1 MSEICVQCGSTEF
14 SLVDGFYFCN
24 ICGTQSTTRREVD
37 EEFIAQTQRTTKGV
51 IKAVDKR
58 KKEEFLS
65 QRQEAAELEQ
75 RDVNVILDDRAL
87 PDEHTKDQDFPKY
100 LGTVGYR
107 LLTFTKL
114 VNKISYILS
123 EYSYWLVQEYFRKSG
138 VAFHEKELEEDESKQ
153 FTPKIPLTEAER
165 VKRKRAAKKARD
177 ETLREERQAR
187 RSQLSAWEQIMSQD
201 ADIEEA
207 TDTKTNE
214 AEDILLHDLIET
226 KLSIDTI
233 KAGATI
239 YLEIDMVLVLI
250 FVSILLSGC
259 KWIQLTDLFRWYRE
273 GRFMV
278 TKTQI
283 NALSMAIQ
291 WDKKDRS
298 GTIVRRVRSSYEAVQ
313 PASESL
319 AVLALFTQCVGIP
332 KSIPTLEFS
341 KVLSRLVYSLNL
353 PQVFLHH
360 LNFIAQQLPPVN
372 VECGSEYY
380 GSVLPIV
387 DSLNEKLIHS
397 RHLGPRSYFSVAF
410 KDASA
415 PTNIY
420 TSAMWNCLNTSQL
433 MSTEVKAAALV
444 LFSLKLFFGLDDKRE
459 YNFKTNKSAQNEE
472 VEPFNFSDWLQQLRL
487 RLHVWQ
493 GKSINS
499 LIDESFSADQSML
512 DEMRPIRRIRKPATQ
527 LSRLRREH
535 FLKCVPNRVDHS
547 KEKPLLHEIF
557 MDDFAKT
564 ADNSLEALFTPLAFH
579 ASHNADILD
588 EIAES
593 EQSHLQQG
601 TMSGIDKKNLEIFFR
616 NFHNYHMDLHLTYDD
631 SNSTLESDFGRMF
644 PCSNI
649 YQMYYK
655 GANVKKTTLA
665 QPVISSGAT
674 SNIFRSS
681 KRFLSSNFATLLN
694 HLTIT
699 VGETEDLLYFA
710 FILCEALFLERKRI
724 KRLEENLKN
733 GQFIALPVKNAHLS
747 LQQEP
752 IDGEPLYKLR
762 YKIGPFRPEFI
773 DKAPEQPTLEAIRRR
788 ERAMREY
795 DSEESS
801 ESSTDSAEDE
811 LVRDRTCFKLV
822 PMPQYKALGLLG
834 FHFW

>member
-1 MSEICVQCGSTEF
+1 MSEICLQCGSTEF

-24 ICGTQSTTRREVD
+24 DCGTQSTTRREVD

-51 IKAVDKR
+51 EKAVDRR

-75 RDVNVILDDRAL
+75 RDVSVILDDRAL
-87 PDEHTKDQDFPKY
+87 PNDHTKDQDFPKY

-123 EYSYWLVQEYFRKSG
+123 EYSYWLIQEYFRKSG
-138 VAFHEKELEEDESKQ
+138 VAFHEKELGDDESKQ

-165 VKRKRAAKKARD
+165 AKRKRAEKKARD
-177 ETLREERQAR
+177 ETLRVEREAR

-201 ADIEEA
+201 ADVEE
-207 TDTKTNE
+207 DTKVH
-214 AEDILLHDLIET
+214 EDEEMLFHDFIKT
-226 KLSIDTI
+226 KLSTDTI
-233 KAGATI
+233 KAAATI

-273 GRFMV
+273 GRFMI

-291 WDKKDRS
+291 WDKKDHS

-313 PASESL
+313 PASECLS
-319 AVLALFTQCVGIP
+319 VLALFTQC
-332 KSIPTLEFS
+332 
-341 KVLSRLVYSLNL
+341 
-353 PQVFLHH
+353 
-360 LNFIAQQLPPVN
+360 IARQLPPVN
-372 VECGSEYY
+372 VECGSEYF
-380 GSVLPIV
+380 GSVLTMV
-387 DSLNEKLIHS
+387 DSLNEKLIQS

-410 KDASA
+410 KDA

-433 MSTEVKAAALV
+433 MSTEVKAAALI

-459 YNFKTNKSAQNEE
+459 YNLKTQESAQNEG
-472 VEPFNFSDWLQQLRL
+472 VQPFNFSDWLQQLRL
-487 RLHVWQ
+487 RLHIWQ
-493 GKSINS
+493 GKSMTT

-535 FLKCVPNRVDHS
+535 FPKCVPNHVGHT
-547 KEKPLLHEIF
+547 KEKPLLYEVF
-557 MDDFAKT
+557 MDDFAKST
-564 ADNSLEALFTPLAFH
+564 DNSHEALFTPLAFH
-579 ASHNADILD
+579 AAHNANILD
-588 EIAES
+588 EIADS
-593 EQSHLQQG
+593 EQSHLQGG
-601 TMSGIDKKNLEIFFR
+601 TKSGIDKKNLEIFFR
-616 NFHNYHMDLHLTYDD
+616 NFHNYNMDLHLMYDD
-631 SNSTLESDFGRMF
+631 NNTTLESDFGHIF
-644 PCSNI
+644 PCSNT
-649 YQMYYK
+649 YQRIPPHDIPCLATEMYYK
-655 GANVKKTTLA
+655 GANVKKTNSA

-681 KRFLSSNFATLLN
+681 KRFFSTNFATLLN
-694 HLTIT
+694 HLAIT

-710 FILCEALFLERKRI
+710 FILCEALFLEKKRI
-724 KRLEENLKN
+724 KRLEENLKS
-733 GQFIALPVKNAHLS
+733 GQFLALPVKNAHLS

-762 YKIGPFRPEFI
+762 YKIGPFRPGFI
-773 DKAPEQPTLEAIRRR
+773 DKAPEQPTLEAIRSR
-788 ERAMREY
+788 ERALRERG
-795 DSEESS
+795 SEQSS
-801 ESSTDSAEDE
+801 ESSTDSGEDE
-811 LVRDRTCFKLV
+811 LIQDRTCFKLV